1 MSNRELSRAE
11 IVAGLP
17 PDLRAAG
24 PGLLPLRAGLAHRGG
39 QGIAA
44 AARGGEIV

>member
-1 MSNRELSRAE
+1 MLIYANVSCARL
-11 IVAGLP
+11 
-17 PDLRAAG
+17 DLTRWPLAG